1 MTIREVMA
9 VGRSGAN
16 LSLLLRF
23 GLGWG
28 AEPLGKRECRSEHV
42 SRLLKA
48 ADALAT
54 AEFANYKTLFDRW
67 KKFAECRATL
77 KELRLRDRMQ
87 IGLGAVSVLDTNVT
101 LHPLHGYPFIPGP
114 SIKGALRAHFER
126 KLVKLSSTA
135 PAERKE
141 EWSVLITE
149 LFGGTG
155 LDMETAGALQ
165 IYDAWWVPSGNEG
178 PLVREIDTP
187 HHSKYYTGAAPLA
200 TDFDDPVP
208 INQLAVRG
216 AFLFAIDYQNIGKKW
231 ASLCMD
237 ELSQTLVEN
246 GLGGRTFAAGYG
258 RFKKA
263 EGA

>member
-9 VGRSGAN
+9 DGESGAN
-16 LSLLLRF
+16 LSSLLRF

-42 SRLLKA
+42 LRLLKA

-54 AEFANYKTLFDRW
+54 AEFANYKALFDRW

-126 KLVKLSSTA
+126 KLVSLKSIASPEHKNLA
-135 PAERKE
+135 
-141 EWSVLITE
+141 VLMIE
-149 LFGGTG
+149 LFGST
-155 LDMETAGALQ
+155 DRNMETAGAMQ
-165 IYDAWWVPSGNEG
+165 IHDAWWVPTKNEG

-216 AFLFAIDYQNIGKKW
+216 AFLFAIDHQNIGKEW
-231 ASLCMD
+231 ASLCMK

-258 RFKKA
+258 RFI
-263 EGA
+263 EP

>member
-1 MTIREVMA
+1 MTIREAMT
-9 VGRSGAN
+9 VGISGAN
-16 LSLLLRF
+16 LSSLLRF

-28 AEPLGKRECRSEHV
+28 AEPLAEPKCRSEHV

-48 ADALAT
+48 SDAAAT
-54 AEFANYKTLFDRW
+54 ANFANYKALFDRW
-67 KKFAECRATL
+67 KKFAESRANL
-77 KELRLRDRMQ
+77 QLLQLRDRMQ

-126 KLVKLSSTA
+126 KLVRLKSIDSPEHKNLA
-135 PAERKE
+135 G
-141 EWSVLITE
+141 LMIE
-149 LFGGTG
+149 LFGST
-155 LDMETAGALQ
+155 DPNMETAGAMQ
-165 IYDAWWVPSGNEG
+165 IHDAWWVPSENEG

-208 INQLAVRG
+208 INQVAVRG